1 MSRTMVQRVR
11 FKTQFISQQSPAKQ
25 QREITKNLRNLRREI
40 PTVNY
45 LSFQFEL
52 DAALIRYAEI

>member
-1 MSRTMVQRVR
+1 MNRKMVQHMR

-40 PTVNY
+40 LTVNY

-52 DAALIRYAEI
+52 DAALIRFAEI

>member
-1 MSRTMVQRVR
+1 MR

-52 DAALIRYAEI
+52 DAALIRFAEI

>member
-1 MSRTMVQRVR
+1 MSRTLAQQLR
-11 FKTQFISQQSPAKQ
+11 FKTQFISQQSPAK
-25 QREITKNLRNLRREI
+25 REITKNLRNLRREI

-52 DAALIRYAEI
+52 DAALIRFAEI

>member
-1 MSRTMVQRVR
+1 MSRTLAQHLR

-25 QREITKNLRNLRREI
+25 QREITKNLRNLREI
-40 PTVNY
+40 LTVNY

-52 DAALIRYAEI
+52 DAALIRFAEI

>member
-1 MSRTMVQRVR
+1 MSRTLAQHLR
-11 FKTQFISQQSPAKQ
+11 FKTLFISQQSPAKQ

-52 DAALIRYAEI
+52 DAALIRFAEI